1 MSESAVEHVVRD
13 LSSRAE
19 LRPDSRPRHHPGPPI
34 LRRPDPT
41 SLRVLSERRT
51 SDRCA
56 VAITVNDMDGE
67 RCFVIAVF
75 TDDGD
80 RLRRA
85 GGSEGPD
92 RDVPGRRGP
101 FLGLYAYVSN
111 GVFFAGGRVQSDGL
125 DIARVRLVWEDG
137 YELEDVVQNRVVMF
151 FGARESWEAA
161 IVEFLD
167 PAGQVIGI
175 HQVFGPDER

>member
-1 MSESAVEHVVRD
+1 
-13 LSSRAE
+13 
-19 LRPDSRPRHHPGPPI
+19 
-34 LRRPDPT
+34 
-41 SLRVLSERRT
+41 
-51 SDRCA
+51 
-56 VAITVNDMDGE
+56 MDGE